1 MRIFRT
7 DALRSSAH
15 PMVFSLFNGC
25 DIQDGN
31 EKTMNLTK
39 IFGIHAAQ
47 AAVDYSADKINKIW
61 VDGQRKD
68 KRLLELIEQ
77 LRRLRVPLEKSDRK
91 RLDKM
96 TDGKNHQGIVVEV
109 EMPGVHSENEL
120 KHIVKELT
128 EVPFFLVLDQVQDPH
143 NLGACLRTADAAGVH
158 GIIITKDNS
167 AGITPTVCK
176 VACGAAET
184 VPVYQ
189 VTNLART
196 LRWLKEQNIWVM
208 GATGDTEQSIFSA
221 DLTLPLALVMGTE
234 GTGMRRL
241 TEQQCDFL
249 VKIPM
254 TGQVESLNVSV
265 AAGVMIYEVFKQRM

>member
-1 MRIFRT
+1 
-7 DALRSSAH
+7 
-15 PMVFSLFNGC
+15 
-25 DIQDGN
+25 
-31 EKTMNLTK
+31 MNLTK
-39 IFGIHAAQ
+39 ISGIHAVQ
-47 AAVDYSADKINKIW
+47 AALDYSANKINQVW
-61 VDGQRKD
+61 VDTQRND
-68 KRLLELIEQ
+68 KRLLSLIDQ
-77 LRRLRVPLEKSDRK
+77 LKALGIKPEKTDRK

-96 TDGKNHQGIVVEV
+96 TNGNNHQGIVIEV
-109 EMPGVHSENEL
+109 EIPGVHSENEL
-120 KHIVKELT
+120 KHIINTLI

-167 AGITPTVCK
+167 SGITPTVCK

-208 GATGDTEQSIFSA
+208 GTTGETEESIFSA
-221 DLTLPLALVMGTE
+221 DLTIPLALVMGTE

-254 TGQVESLNVSV
+254 VGNVESLNVSV
-265 AAGVMIYEVFKQRM
+265 AAGVMIYEVFKQRMN